1 MSKDYK
7 FTPTFKKGIGDLI
20 EINDDVY
27 TIALAENDKLI
38 LLREEEPRVRIVKDK
53 DDGGWK
59 TYEIFY

>member
-1 MSKDYK
+1 MSRNCK
-7 FTPTFKKGIGDLI
+7 FTPTFKNGVGDSVKV
-20 EINDDVY
+20 NDDVY
-27 TIALAENDKLI
+27 TIALGENDKLI